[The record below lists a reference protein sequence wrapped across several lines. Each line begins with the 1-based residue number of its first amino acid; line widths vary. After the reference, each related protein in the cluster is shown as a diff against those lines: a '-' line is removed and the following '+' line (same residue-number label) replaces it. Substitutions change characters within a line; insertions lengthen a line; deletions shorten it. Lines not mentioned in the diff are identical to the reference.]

1 MSINTRKIHKNSLK
15 QSSFFKMTNKSNY
28 LYNLYKSSQFKSIAT
43 LFPNYI
49 NNDFKHLLN
58 KLYLEFKEHEPII
71 SKINIENTRV
81 TLPIERATSKIK
93 HILKNIF
100 SDTQYIDN
108 TIVEYINTNII

>member
-49 NNDFKHLLN
+49 NNDF
-58 KLYLEFKEHEPII
+58 
-71 SKINIENTRV
+71 
-81 TLPIERATSKIK
+81 
-93 HILKNIF
+93 
-100 SDTQYIDN
+100 
-108 TIVEYINTNII
+108 